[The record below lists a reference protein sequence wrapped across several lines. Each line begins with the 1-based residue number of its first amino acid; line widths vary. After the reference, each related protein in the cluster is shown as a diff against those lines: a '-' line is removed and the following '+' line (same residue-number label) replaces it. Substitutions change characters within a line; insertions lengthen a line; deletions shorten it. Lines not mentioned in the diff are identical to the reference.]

1 MYEFFINNFGAEHNY
16 RFQEARQNF
25 IRSQAAYS
33 VLSYI
38 LQVKDRHNGN
48 ILVDKE
54 QGYLVHIDFGFIL
67 DISPANNLK
76 FERAHFKL
84 TEEMIDIM
92 GKSIDSEPFQ
102 LYLTLVIKGFLLAR
116 RYHMHVF
123 NLVSLMSK
131 SGLPCF
137 LSFSLQNLKSRFL
150 LDISE
155 I

>member
-1 MYEFFINNFGAEHNY
+1 V
-16 RFQEARQNF
+16 FQTARENF

-33 VLSYI
+33 LVSYI

-48 ILVDKE
+48 ILIDKE

-67 DISPANNLK
+67 ETSPANNLR
-76 FERAHFKL
+76 FERAAFKL
-84 TEEMIDIM
+84 TDEMIRIM
-92 GKSIDSEPFQ
+92 GGSTDAEPFQ

-116 RYHMHVF
+116 NYHRHIESIVK
-123 NLVSLMSK
+123 LMAR

-137 LSFSLQNLKSRFL
+137 LPKALENLHSRFFL
-150 LDISE
+150 HLSE